1 MTPCHTLK
9 PGLGTF
15 LCEHVLEEMT
25 AAAILFYGGA
35 WIFKTYHHFDQLTT
49 ANITLIPASIII
61 GVGIILFIIGL
72 LGIVAAGKENR
83 WLLAAYFIALLVVL
97 TAEVTAG
104 LLAYLYRSHVTS
116 AVSDG
121 LKIAINKYDNVSSI
135 DHDQIDY
142 VQRELECCGVKNATD
157 WRNTKWYK
165 TYHAVPESCCMPQTM
180 HNVTCDTKLDH
191 HSTGIYHQGCYERLK
206 LKFLDN
212 LTYITSAG
220 ITFALLQIIG
230 LIATCIL
237 CCRTRGVIAYKN
249 LNSNVSANGLRV

>member
-1 MTPCHTLK
+1 MSLSSKMSKCCVLI
-9 PGLGTF
+9 
-15 LCEHVLEEMT
+15 LCLLFWT

-61 GVGIILFIIGL
+61 GVGVILFIIGL

-104 LLAYLYRSHVTS
+104 LLAYLYRSHVTT

-121 LKIAINKYDNVSSI
+121 LNLALHKYDNVSSI

-142 VQRELECCGVKNATD
+142 VQRELECCGVRNASD
-157 WRNTKWYK
+157 WSTTKWYK
-165 TYHAVPESCCMPQTM
+165 NHHGVPHSCCNPQATIN
-180 HNVTCDTKLDH
+180 HTCDTQLDH
-191 HSTGIYHQGCYERLK
+191 SSKDLYTQGCYDRLK

-249 LNSNVSANGLRV
+249 LNSNIGADGLRV